1 MFDLERK
8 EKFIILFLTAI
19 LLAGLAFKFY
29 QKSNKIIDAK
39 INSFNY
45 EGVQK
50 EPKKI
55 NINEADIETLTR
67 LDRVGQSLA
76 KRIVEYR
83 KEKGYF
89 RSTEE
94 LKKVKGIG
102 DKLFEHIKDEVS
114 VE

>member
-1 MFDLERK
+1 MFNLEKK
-8 EKFIILFLTAI
+8 EKFIILFLVAL
-19 LLAGLAFKFY
+19 LLAGLTFKSC
-29 QKSNKIIDAK
+29 QRSENIIDAK
-39 INSFNY
+39 IKSFNY
-45 EGVQK
+45 ERVER

-55 NINEADIETLTR
+55 NINEADIETLMR

-76 KRIVEYR
+76 GRIVEYR
-83 KEKGYF
+83 NEKGYF

>member
-1 MFDLERK
+1 MFNLEKK
-8 EKFIILFLTAI
+8 EKFIILFLTSA
-19 LLAGLAFKFY
+19 LLAGLVFRAY
-29 QKSNKIIDAK
+29 QKSNQIIDAK
-39 INSFNY
+39 IRAFSY

-50 EPKKI
+50 EPRKI
-55 NINEADIETLTR
+55 NINEADERIIAR
-67 LDRVGQSLA
+67 LDRVGPSLA

-83 KEKGYF
+83 NKKGYF

-114 VE
+114 IE